1 MNLIDRPFDIVSGS
15 NDLETLY
22 TFDNFPVYMGC
33 TDQDISQDISTN
45 MNWKISR
52 SSGMIQLDPLVPLE
66 IVYQSEHN
74 PGTTGKAWM
83 DHHTEFS
90 KFILKYNPKAVYE
103 IGGSHGTLCNISVD
117 TNPHLKWTII
127 EPNPVYIEGIKGK
140 IIKGF
145 FLPETQLPSDVDM
158 VVHSHVLEHVYNPRE
173 FFREFSKR
181 AKGTKVCVSIPN
193 LVLYLNKFYTNS
205 LNFEHTYLCSEPYV
219 EWWFK
224 TNGYKLNERFYYS
237 DFSIFYCFE
246 KDDLISSEPYPNL
259 YEENKLLFLQYVNYH
274 KKLVTKINEKINN
287 HQGEVYLF
295 GAHVFSQFLFNFGL
309 DQNKI
314 GCILDNSKLKQGK
327 RLYGTKFKV
336 SSPTIL
342 KDQRN
347 PLVILRAG
355 VFNNEIKYDIINNIN
370 SSTIFIEEV

>member
-1 MNLIDRPFDIVSGS
+1 MNLIDRSFDIVSNN

-22 TFDNFPVYMGC
+22 TFKNFPVYMGC
-33 TDQDISQDISTN
+33 TDQDISQDLCTD

-90 KFILKYNPKAVYE
+90 KFILKYHPKAVYE

-117 TNPHLKWTII
+117 SDPNLKWTII
-127 EPNPVYIEGIKGK
+127 EPNPVYVEGIKGK

-145 FLPETQLPSDVDM
+145 FLPETDLPSDVDM
-158 VVHSHVLEHVYNPRE
+158 VVHSHVLEHVYNPGE
-173 FFREFSKR
+173 FFKAFAKR
-181 AKGTKVCVSIPN
+181 PKGTKVCVSIPN

-219 EWWFK
+219 EWWFQS
-224 TNGYKLNERFYYS
+224 NGYKMNERYYYS

-246 KDDLISSEPYPNL
+246 KDDLNYSNPYPDL
-259 YEENKLLFLQYVNYH
+259 YTSNKSLFLKYIDYH
-274 KKLVTKINEKINN
+274 KHLVDNINERINN
-287 HQGEVYLF
+287 HPGNIFLF
-295 GAHVFSQFLFNFGL
+295 GAHVFSQFLLNFGL
-309 DQNKI
+309 DQKKLD
-314 GCILDNSKLKQGK
+314 CILDNSQLKQGK
-327 RLYGTKFKV
+327 RLYGTQFHV
-336 SSPTIL
+336 ASPSIL
-342 KDQRN
+342 KNQNN

-355 VFNNEIKYDIINNIN
+355 VFNKEIKYDIINNVN